1 MIASELISTDILPVQ
16 VTDKGSVAMMVM
28 NDHYIRDL
36 PVLDD
41 TEYQGMIDE
50 SNLLDFPLDH
60 PVGNIIDREKAPFVL
75 HDDHLFNIISKMTEF
90 QLSVIPVIKDEN
102 SRIYLG
108 AIKQE
113 DILTFYANH
122 FSFHEPG
129 SILVIE
135 MPIRDYSLSNV
146 SRIIEGENAHILCSF
161 VNRDHI
167 ENKIVLTLKINKLQI
182 EHIVASL
189 ERHKYNI
196 KAKYQENRLFDNLQ
210 ERYDA
215 LMHYLNI

>member
-1 MIASELISTDILPVQ
+1 MIAAELISDDILPVQ
-16 VTDKGSVAMMVM
+16 ASDKGSVAMMVM
-28 NDHYIRDL
+28 NDHYVRDL
-36 PVLDD
+36 PVLKDMV
-41 TEYQGMIDE
+41 YLGMISE
-50 SNLLDFPLDH
+50 STLLDYPLDH
-60 PVGNIIDREKAPFVL
+60 PIENIVQKDKAPFVL
-75 HDDHLFNIISKMTEF
+75 HDDHLFNIISKMTEM
-90 QLSVIPVIKDEN
+90 QLSVIPVLKDEE

-113 DILTFYANH
+113 DVLTFYANH
-122 FSFHEPG
+122 FSFHDPG

-135 MPIRDYSLSNV
+135 MPARDYSLSSI
-146 SRIIEGENAHILCSF
+146 SRIIESENAHILCSF

-167 ENKIVLTLKINKLQI
+167 ENKIVLTLKIDKLQI
-182 EHIVASL
+182 NHIVATL

-196 KAKYQENRLFDNLQ
+196 KAKYQENRFFDNLQ